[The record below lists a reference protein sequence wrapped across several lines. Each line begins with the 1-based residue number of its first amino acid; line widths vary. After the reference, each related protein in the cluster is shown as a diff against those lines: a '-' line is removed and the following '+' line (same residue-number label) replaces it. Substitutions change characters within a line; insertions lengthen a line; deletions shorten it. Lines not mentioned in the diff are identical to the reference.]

1 MGLKS
6 MILLPRG
13 NPVKENIN
21 PGKVN
26 LSDALGK
33 MRQGK
38 FTGYMRFDFPEGT
51 GVFIY
56 QEGRLISS
64 LYENEREHLIA
75 YDAIDRTF
83 REALTGDGQLN
94 IYRLSTDLAYS
105 IHTLLHGEL
114 LHKAQD
120 LQLIDIKSLLIR
132 MREEKRSG
140 CLRIYSQDHIALIFY
155 RDGNPL
161 GFFHDGSTDIETTAD
176 SSLSV
181 AKEPGAKVDVLVT
194 RGDSEKTLA
203 DLTETADVAG
213 LWNNAVAERRRKLE
227 EQENAASKT
236 LELREADRRQKTLAL
251 FQQLA
256 HSHLGK
262 IGMSLV
268 DKEFEKMKLNG
279 SQINESILDGFYS
292 NLSKA
297 AKLVAGPSKIDKML
311 EEMKRGFKGLSK

>member
-1 MGLKS
+1 

-26 LSDALGK
+26 LADALGK

-56 QEGRLISS
+56 QEGRLISG
-64 LYENEREHLIA
+64 LFENEREHLIA
-75 YDAIDRTF
+75 YDAIARTF
-83 REALTGDGQLN
+83 NEALTGTGNLN
-94 IYRLSTDLAYS
+94 IYRLSIDLAYS
-105 IHTLLHGEL
+105 IHTLLHGEM
-114 LHKAQD
+114 LHKGQD

-140 CLRIYSQDHIALIFY
+140 CLRIYSKEHIALIFY

-181 AKEPGAKVDVLVT
+181 AREPGAKVDVLVT
-194 RGDSEKTLA
+194 SGDGEKSLA
-203 DLTETADVAG
+203 DLMETADVAG
-213 LWNNAVAERRRKLE
+213 LWGTAVAERRRQRE
-227 EQENAASKT
+227 DQENAASKT
-236 LELREADRRQKTLAL
+236 LEMRESDRRQKTLIL

-256 HSHLGK
+256 QNHLGK

-268 DKEFEKMKLNG
+268 EKEFEKMKLNG
-279 SQINESILDGFYS
+279 SQINDAVLDGFYDK
-292 NLSKA
+292 LSKA
-297 AKLVAGPSKIDKML
+297 AKLVAGPSKIDMML

>member
-1 MGLKS
+1 

-26 LSDALGK
+26 LADALGK

-56 QEGRLISS
+56 QEGRLISA
-64 LYENEREHLIA
+64 LYESERENLIA
-75 YDAIDRTF
+75 YDGIARTF
-83 REALTGDGQLN
+83 HESLNGSGKLN
-94 IYRLSTDLAYS
+94 IYRLSTELAYS
-105 IHTLLHGEL
+105 IHTLLHGEM
-114 LHKAQD
+114 LHRAQD

-140 CLRIYSQDHIALIFY
+140 CLRIYSKEHIALIFY

-176 SSLSV
+176 SSMSV

-194 RGDSEKTLA
+194 RGEGEKSLA
-203 DLTETADVAG
+203 DLMETADIAG
-213 LWNNAVAERRRKLE
+213 LWGAAVTERRRQRE
-227 EQENAASKT
+227 QQENAASKT
-236 LELREADRRQKTLAL
+236 LEMRESDRRQKTLEL

-256 HSHLGK
+256 LSHLGK
-262 IGMSLV
+262 IGTSLV

-279 SQINESILDGFYS
+279 GQLDETVLDGFYGK
-292 NLSKA
+292 LSKA

-311 EEMKRGFKGLSK
+311 EEMKKGFKGLS

>member
-1 MGLKS
+1 

-26 LSDALGK
+26 LAEALGK

-51 GVFIY
+51 SVFIY
-56 QEGRLISS
+56 QEGRLVSS
-64 LYENEREHLIA
+64 LYENELEHLIA

-83 REALTGDGQLN
+83 RDALSGTGNLN
-94 IYRLSTDLAYS
+94 IYRLSTELAYS
-105 IHTLLHGEL
+105 IHTLLHGEM
-114 LHKAQD
+114 LHKGQD
-120 LQLIDIKSLLIR
+120 LQLIDIKSLLVR

-140 CLRIYSQDHIALIFY
+140 CLRIYSKEHIALIFY
-155 RDGNPL
+155 RNGTPL

-181 AKEPGAKVDVLVT
+181 AKEPGSKVDVLVT
-194 RGDSEKTLA
+194 RGGGEKMLA
-203 DLTETADVAG
+203 DLMETADIAG
-213 LWNNAVAERRRKLE
+213 LWGNAVAARRRLRE
-227 EQENAASKT
+227 EQENAASRT
-236 LELREADRRQKTLAL
+236 LEKLESDRRQKTLEL
-251 FQQLA
+251 FKQLA
-256 HSHLGK
+256 QSHLGK

-268 DKEFEKMKLNG
+268 EKEFEKMKLNG
-279 SQINESILDGFYS
+279 GQLNESILNGFYG
-292 NLSKA
+292 NLSKS
-297 AKLVAGPSKIDKML
+297 AKLVAGPGKIDKML

>member
-1 MGLKS
+1 

-26 LSDALGK
+26 LADALGK

-38 FTGYMRFDFPEGT
+38 FTGYMRFDFPDGT

-56 QEGRLISS
+56 QEGRLISG
-64 LYENEREHLIA
+64 LYENEREHMIA
-75 YDAIDRTF
+75 YDAIARTF
-83 REALTGDGQLN
+83 HEALTGTGNLN

-105 IHTLLHGEL
+105 IHTLLHGEM
-114 LHKAQD
+114 LHKGQD
-120 LQLIDIKSLLIR
+120 LQLIDIKSLLVR

-140 CLRIYSQDHIALIFY
+140 CLRIYSKEHIALIFY

-194 RGDSEKTLA
+194 IGDSEKSLA
-203 DLTETADVAG
+203 DLMETADVAG
-213 LWNNAVAERRRKLE
+213 LWGNAVAERRRQRE
-227 EQENAASKT
+227 ENENAASKT
-236 LELREADRRQKTLAL
+236 LETREADRRQKTLAL

-256 HSHLGK
+256 QAHLGK

-268 DKEFEKMKLNG
+268 DKEFERMKLNG
-279 SQINESILDGFYS
+279 SQINDSVLDGFYG

-311 EEMKRGFKGLSK
+311 DEMKRGFKGLSK

>member
-1 MGLKS
+1 

-26 LSDALGK
+26 LADALGK

-38 FTGYMRFDFPEGT
+38 FTGYLRFDFPDGT

-56 QEGRLISS
+56 QDGHLISA
-64 LYENEREHLIA
+64 LYESEREHLIA
-75 YDAIDRTF
+75 YDAIARSF
-83 REALTGDGQLN
+83 HESLTGTGPLN
-94 IYRLSTDLAYS
+94 IYRLSTELAYS
-105 IHTLLHGEL
+105 IHTLLHGEI
-114 LHKAQD
+114 LHKGQD

-140 CLRIYSQDHIALIFY
+140 CLRIYSKEHIALIFY
-155 RDGNPL
+155 RNGSPL

-194 RGDSEKTLA
+194 RGDSERSLA
-203 DLTETADVAG
+203 DLMETADISG
-213 LWNNAVAERRRKLE
+213 LWANAVAERRRQRE
-227 EQENAASKT
+227 EQESAASKT
-236 LELREADRRQKTLAL
+236 LEMRESDRRQKTLAL

-256 HSHLGK
+256 QAHLGK

-268 DKEFEKMKLNG
+268 DKEFDRLKLNG
-279 SQINESILDGFYS
+279 MQINEAVLEGFYN
-292 NLSKA
+292 NLNKS

-311 EEMKRGFKGLSK
+311 EEMKRGFKGLNK

>member
-1 MGLKS
+1 

-26 LSDALGK
+26 LADALEK

-64 LYENEREHLIA
+64 LYESERENLIA
-75 YDAIDRTF
+75 YDGIARTF
-83 REALTGDGQLN
+83 HESLNGSGKLN
-94 IYRLSTDLAYS
+94 IYRLSTELAYS
-105 IHTLLHGEL
+105 IHTLLHGEV
-114 LHKAQD
+114 LHKGQD

-140 CLRIYSQDHIALIFY
+140 CLRIYSKEHIALIFY

-176 SSLSV
+176 SSMSV

-194 RGDSEKTLA
+194 RGESEQSLA
-203 DLTETADVAG
+203 DLMETADIAG
-213 LWNNAVAERRRKLE
+213 LWGAAVTERRRQR
-227 EQENAASKT
+227 EQQESAASKT
-236 LELREADRRQKTLAL
+236 LEMRESDRRQKTLEL

-256 HSHLGK
+256 QTHLGK
-262 IGMSLV
+262 IGTSLV
-268 DKEFEKMKLNG
+268 DKEFDRMKLNG
-279 SQINESILDGFYS
+279 GQLDEAVLDGFYGK
-292 NLSKA
+292 LGKA

-311 EEMKRGFKGLSK
+311 EEMKKGFKGLS

>member
-1 MGLKS
+1 

-26 LSDALGK
+26 LADALGK

-56 QEGRLISS
+56 QEGRLISG
-64 LYENEREHLIA
+64 LFENEREHLIA
-75 YDAIDRTF
+75 YDAIARSF
-83 REALTGDGQLN
+83 HESLTGTGTLN
-94 IYRLSTDLAYS
+94 IYRLSIDLAYS
-105 IHTLLHGEL
+105 IHTLLHGEV
-114 LHKAQD
+114 LHKGQD
-120 LQLIDIKSLLIR
+120 LQLIDIKSLLVR

-140 CLRIYSQDHIALIFY
+140 CLRIYSKEHIALIFY

-181 AKEPGAKVDVLVT
+181 AREPGAKVDVLVT
-194 RGDSEKTLA
+194 RGGDEKSLA
-203 DLTETADVAG
+203 DLMETGDIAG
-213 LWNNAVAERRRKLE
+213 LWVNAVAERRRQRE
-227 EQENAASKT
+227 DQENAASKT
-236 LELREADRRQKTLAL
+236 LEMRESDRRQKTLIL

-256 HSHLGK
+256 QSHLGK

-279 SQINESILDGFYS
+279 SQINDSVLDGFYDK
-292 NLSKA
+292 LSKA

>member
-1 MGLKS
+1 

-26 LSDALGK
+26 LADALGK

-64 LYENEREHLIA
+64 LFENEREHLIA
-75 YDAIDRTF
+75 YDGISRTF
-83 REALTGDGQLN
+83 DESLNGNGKLN
-94 IYRLSTDLAYS
+94 IYRLSIELAYS
-105 IHTLLHGEL
+105 IHTLLHGEV
-114 LHKAQD
+114 LHKGQD

-140 CLRIYSQDHIALIFY
+140 CLRIYSKEHIALIFY

-176 SSLSV
+176 SSMSD

-194 RGDSEKTLA
+194 RGDGEKSLA
-203 DLTETADVAG
+203 DLMETADITGMWGA
-213 LWNNAVAERRRKLE
+213 AVAERRRQREVLE
-227 EQENAASKT
+227 KVASKT
-236 LELREADRRQKTLAL
+236 LETKESDRRQKAQEL
-251 FQQLA
+251 FQSVAL
-256 HSHLGK
+256 SHLGK
-262 IGMSLV
+262 IGFSLV
-268 DKEFEKMKLNG
+268 GKEFDKLQLNG
-279 SQINESILDGFYS
+279 GQISESALDEFYTKLGKS
-292 NLSKA
+292 A
-297 AKLVAGPSKIDKML
+297 RLVAGPSKIDKML
-311 EEMKRGFKGLSK
+311 EDMKKGFKGLS

>member
-1 MGLKS
+1 

-26 LSDALGK
+26 LADALGK

-64 LYENEREHLIA
+64 LFENEREHLIA
-75 YDAIDRTF
+75 YDGISRTF
-83 REALTGDGQLN
+83 DESLNGNGKLN
-94 IYRLSTDLAYS
+94 IYRLSTELAYS
-105 IHTLLHGEL
+105 IHTLLHGEV
-114 LHKAQD
+114 LHKGQD

-132 MREEKRSG
+132 MRAEKRSG
-140 CLRIYSQDHIALIFY
+140 CLRIYSKEHIALIFY
-155 RDGNPL
+155 RNGSPL

-176 SSLSV
+176 SSMSV

-194 RGDSEKTLA
+194 RGDGEKSLA
-203 DLTETADVAG
+203 DLMETADITGMWDA
-213 LWNNAVAERRRKLE
+213 AFAERRRQRE

-236 LELREADRRQKTLAL
+236 LETKESDRRQKTQEL
-251 FQQLA
+251 FQSFA
-256 HSHLGK
+256 MAHLGK
-262 IGMSLV
+262 IGSLLV
-268 DKEFEKMKLNG
+268 DKEFDKLKLNG
-279 SQINESILDGFYS
+279 GQINESALDDFYAKLGKS
-292 NLSKA
+292 
-297 AKLVAGPSKIDKML
+297 AKLVAGTSKINKML
-311 EEMKRGFKGLSK
+311 EEMKKGFKGLS

>member
-1 MGLKS
+1 

-26 LSDALGK
+26 LADALEK

-38 FTGYMRFDFPEGT
+38 FTGYLRFDFPVGT

-56 QEGRLISS
+56 QEGRLIST
-64 LYENEREHLIA
+64 LLEGEREKLIA
-75 YDAIDRTF
+75 YDAISRTF
-83 REALTGDGQLN
+83 HEALAGNGTLN
-94 IYRLSTDLAYS
+94 IYRLSKELAYS
-105 IHTLLHGEL
+105 IHALLHGEM
-114 LHKAQD
+114 LHKGQD

-140 CLRIYSQDHIALIFY
+140 CLRIYSRDHIALIFY
-155 RDGNPL
+155 KDGNPL

-176 SSLSV
+176 SSMSV

-194 RGDSEKTLA
+194 RGDGDKSLA
-203 DLTETADVAG
+203 DLMQTADIAA
-213 LWNNAVAERRRKLE
+213 LWSNAVSERRRQRE
-227 EQENAASKT
+227 EQENVATKT
-236 LELREADRRQKTLAL
+236 LEMRESDRRQKTLAL

-256 HSHLGK
+256 HTHLGR

-268 DKEFEKMKLNG
+268 EKEFEKMKLNG
-279 SQINESILDGFYS
+279 GQLTETALDGFYA

-311 EEMKRGFKGLSK
+311 EEMKKGFKGLS

>member
-1 MGLKS
+1 

-26 LSDALGK
+26 LADALAK

-56 QEGRLISS
+56 QNGRLISS
-64 LYENEREHLIA
+64 LYENDREHLIA
-75 YDAIDRTF
+75 YDAIARTF
-83 REALTGDGQLN
+83 HEALIGTGTLN
-94 IYRLSTDLAYS
+94 IYRLSTELAYS
-105 IHTLLHGEL
+105 IHTLLHGEM
-114 LHKAQD
+114 LHKGQD

-140 CLRIYSQDHIALIFY
+140 CLRIYSKEHIALIFY

-161 GFFHDGSTDIETTAD
+161 GFFHDGSTDLETTAD
-176 SSLSV
+176 SSMAV

-194 RGDSEKTLA
+194 SGDGEKSLA
-203 DLTETADVAG
+203 DLMETADVAG
-213 LWNNAVAERRRKLE
+213 LWGNAVAERRRQRE
-227 EQENAASKT
+227 EQESVASKT
-236 LELREADRRQKTLAL
+236 LEMRESDRRQKARAL

-256 HSHLGK
+256 QTHIGK
-262 IGMSLV
+262 IGTSLV
-268 DKEFEKMKLNG
+268 EKEFDKLKLNG
-279 SQINESILDGFYS
+279 GQLNDSVLDGFYDK
-292 NLSKA
+292 LSKA

-311 EEMKRGFKGLSK
+311 DEMKKGFKGLS

>member
-1 MGLKS
+1 

-26 LSDALGK
+26 LADALDK

-38 FTGYMRFDFPEGT
+38 FTGYLRFDFPVGT

-56 QEGRLISS
+56 QEGRLISA
-64 LYENEREHLIA
+64 LLEGEREKLIA
-75 YDAIDRTF
+75 YDAISRTF
-83 REALTGDGQLN
+83 HEALAGNGTLN
-94 IYRLSTDLAYS
+94 IYRLSKELAYS
-105 IHTLLHGEL
+105 IHALLHGEM
-114 LHKAQD
+114 LHKGQD

-140 CLRIYSQDHIALIFY
+140 CLRIYSRDHIALIFY
-155 RDGNPL
+155 KDGNPL

-176 SSLSV
+176 SSMSV

-194 RGDSEKTLA
+194 QGDGDKSLA
-203 DLTETADVAG
+203 DLMQTADIAA
-213 LWNNAVAERRRKLE
+213 LWSNAVSERRRQRE
-227 EQENAASKT
+227 EQENVATKT
-236 LELREADRRQKTLAL
+236 LEMRESDRRQKTLAL

-256 HSHLGK
+256 QAHLGK

-268 DKEFEKMKLNG
+268 EKEFEKMKLNG
-279 SQINESILDGFYS
+279 GQLTETVLDSFYA
-292 NLSKA
+292 NLTKA

-311 EEMKRGFKGLSK
+311 EEMKKGFKGLSK

>member
-1 MGLKS
+1 

-26 LSDALGK
+26 LADALGK

-38 FTGYMRFDFPEGT
+38 FTGYLRFDFPAGT

-56 QEGRLISS
+56 QDGHLISA
-64 LYENEREHLIA
+64 LYESEREHLIA
-75 YDAIDRTF
+75 YDAMAKTF
-83 REALTGDGQLN
+83 HESLAGSGLLN

-105 IHTLLHGEL
+105 IHTLLHGEV
-114 LHKAQD
+114 LHKGQD
-120 LQLIDIKSLLIR
+120 LKLIDIKSLLIR

-140 CLRIYSQDHIALIFY
+140 CLRIYSKEHIALIFY
-155 RDGNPL
+155 RGGNPL

-176 SSLSV
+176 SSMSV

-194 RGDSEKTLA
+194 TGDSEKSLA
-203 DLTETADVAG
+203 DLMETADVAG
-213 LWNNAVAERRRKLE
+213 LWNNAVAARRRQRE

-236 LELREADRRQKTLAL
+236 LEMRESDRRQKTLAL
-251 FQQLA
+251 FRQLA
-256 HSHLGK
+256 QTHLGK

-279 SQINESILDGFYS
+279 GQLDEAVLEGFYAS
-292 NLSKA
+292 LTRA

-311 EEMKRGFKGLSK
+311 DEMKKGFKGLAK

>member
-1 MGLKS
+1 

-13 NPVKENIN
+13 NPLKENIN

-26 LSDALGK
+26 LADALGK

-56 QEGRLISS
+56 QEGRLISG
-64 LYENEREHLIA
+64 LFENEREHLIA
-75 YDAIDRTF
+75 YDAIARTF
-83 REALTGDGQLN
+83 NEALTGAGNLS
-94 IYRLSTDLAYS
+94 IYRLSIDLAYS
-105 IHTLLHGEL
+105 IHTLLHGEM
-114 LHKAQD
+114 LHKGQD

-140 CLRIYSQDHIALIFY
+140 CLRIYSKEHIALIFY

-161 GFFHDGSTDIETTAD
+161 GFFHDGATDIETTAD

-194 RGDSEKTLA
+194 RGDGEKSLA
-203 DLTETADVAG
+203 DLMETADIAG
-213 LWNNAVAERRRKLE
+213 LWGNAVVARRRQRE
-227 EQENAASKT
+227 EQENVASKT
-236 LELREADRRQKTLAL
+236 LEMREGERRQKTLAL

-256 HSHLGK
+256 QAHLGK

-279 SQINESILDGFYS
+279 SQINDSVLDGFYDQ
-292 NLSKA
+292 LSRA